1 MSWVVQWSGVR
12 TSPPKSQNRSQRRR
26 SDQQPQ
32 PTLPHRSGSG
42 TGAPPPQRG
51 RRLLPAAAGAG
62 AGVRDAG
69 VDKGG
74 SAHDVDL
81 GGGLDVV
88 HVERLAPVG
97 GRVGVHGHCVCE
109 AGVAGRQA
117 ARGQVDAQG
126 QVVDVAVGRG
136 AGVCDGVGEAVVF
149 VVLLRVGRLA
159 RDRGVLQARGVVGDV
174 VGEEARVGLA
184 HLRVLAVVVVLAGAG
199 GAEGLR
205 EGGHEGGAGGEGGGT
220 GGVEDGGD
228 GGEGA
233 GGVEKGHG
241 VLEEEAE
248 GHAGDESVV
257 VHHGAEEGGTA
268 GLGVIGAKA
277 SVKSPWE

>member
-1 MSWVVQWSGVR
+1 M
-12 TSPPKSQNRSQRRR
+12 
-26 SDQQPQ
+26 
-32 PTLPHRSGSG
+32 
-42 TGAPPPQRG
+42 
-51 RRLLPAAAGAG
+51 
-62 AGVRDAG
+62 DA
-69 VDKGG
+69 
-74 SAHDVDL
+74 
-81 GGGLDVV
+81 
-88 HVERLAPVG
+88 E
-97 GRVGVHGHCVCE
+97 
-109 AGVAGRQA
+109 
-117 ARGQVDAQG
+117 G

-159 RDRGVLQARGVVGDV
+159 RDRGVLQAGGVVGDV

-241 VLEEEAE
+241 VL
-248 GHAGDESVV
+248 GRLVFR
-257 VHHGAEEGGTA
+257 GGYFF
-268 GLGVIGAKA
+268 G
-277 SVKSPWE
+277 